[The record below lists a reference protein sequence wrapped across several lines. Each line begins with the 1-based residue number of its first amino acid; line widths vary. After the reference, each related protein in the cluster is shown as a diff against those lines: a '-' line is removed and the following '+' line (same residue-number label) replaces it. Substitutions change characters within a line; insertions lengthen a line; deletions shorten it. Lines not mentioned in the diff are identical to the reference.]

1 MYPISNTNRI
11 QTATMWENMSAPV
24 KKVSSSKKDLSL
36 AVNDETLK
44 KMWQIGYNEAAKGKT
59 CDAEYSSFMNECR
72 EKVAPDR
79 KAIFA
84 EAERKMRSACRQLQ
98 RETNV
103 YSSIFDYILEAE
115 KGEGKEYRILETSGT
130 LSGGSFRGRCGSTGW
145 LNINAYDENGES
157 VGVYYTSMNACWRI
171 KYTAIEEQC
180 RLALND
186 AYNAGSREYYNQAK
200 TEKETIREKILST
213 MDYYA

>member
-1 MYPISNTNRI
+1 MYPISNTNHI

-24 KKVSSSKKDLSL
+24 KSASSSKKDLSL
-36 AVNDETLK
+36 AVNDETLE
-44 KMWQIGYNEAAKGKT
+44 KMWQIGYNDGVNGTT
-59 CDAEYSSFMNECR
+59 CGSEYFSFLNECR

-79 KAIFA
+79 SAIFA

-98 RETNV
+98 SETDAP
-103 YSSIFDYILEAE
+103 SSIFDYILEAE
-115 KGEGKEYRILETSGT
+115 KGGGREYRILETSGT

-171 KYTAIEEQC
+171 KYTAVEEQC
-180 RLALND
+180 LSALRD
-186 AYNAGSREYYNQAK
+186 AYSAGRREYFTQTKA
-200 TEKETIREKILST
+200 EKEALREKIISE